1 MFLRSLSFL
10 KIWFAFVFKTSSY
23 YKIIH
28 WLQIMEGK
36 DVLLACLN
44 TLLIN
49 SGGLSGNFVVS
60 AISLEFDLSYSKMTV
75 YLIAFVPFVHCNLF
89 LQWMYLTFT
98 IFREKNNSFSG
109 FIQPS
114 IFENHKT
121 FEIFCWN
128 MFKLLFFMKLRLKHH

>member
-1 MFLRSLSFL
+1 MG
-10 KIWFAFVFKTSSY
+10 
-23 YKIIH
+23 
-28 WLQIMEGK
+28 GK
-36 DVLLACLN
+36 DVFLACLN

-49 SGGLSGNFVVS
+49 SGGLSGYFVLS
-60 AISLEFDLSYSKMTV
+60 AISWEVDLNYSKMTV

-89 LQWMYLTFT
+89 LQWMYLTLS

-128 MFKLLFFMKLRLKHH
+128 NMFELLFFMKLRLKHH